1 MRVCVR
7 APTPSCP
14 AQPSPPHPCHL
25 APIQALPF
33 LPTPLQT
40 ALSASFNQGFPSL
53 DPQYHFYLC
62 TYSFLSWSLALRK
75 NQVTREIF
83 SIKGL
88 TYCVEVTLP
97 ATPCSTKCCTLES
110 CRSCLLHKHNA
121 AYIKTQ
127 WWHSCHPVGPSAY
140 FATCLPDADAW
151 VQLRECCE
159 KQVWLCGCWGLKE
172 LAWML
177 LSLNTAAWKHNC
189 NHVTR
194 VKVIE
199 WMLL

>member
-97 ATPCSTKCCTLES
+97 ATQCSTKRCTLES
-110 CRSCLLHKHNA
+110 CRSCLLHKHNIAHIMAVAQSSMMTFLSSCRSFSLFCNTSSRCWCMSA
-121 AYIKTQ
+121 AT
-127 WWHSCHPVGPSAY
+127 
-140 FATCLPDADAW
+140 W
-151 VQLRECCE
+151 VLREAS
-159 KQVWLCGCWGLKE
+159 VLV
-172 LAWML
+172 WML
-177 LSLNTAAWKHNC
+177 RLERVSMNTAQLEYIS
-189 NHVTR
+189 
-194 VKVIE
+194 VKA
-199 WMLL
+199 